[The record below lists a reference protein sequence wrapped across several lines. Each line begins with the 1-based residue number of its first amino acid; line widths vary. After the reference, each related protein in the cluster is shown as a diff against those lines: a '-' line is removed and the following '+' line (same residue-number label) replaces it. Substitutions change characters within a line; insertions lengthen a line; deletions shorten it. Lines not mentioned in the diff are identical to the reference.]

1 MKKLFLLLTVAAS
14 SFAANAQNTPANV
27 NNKDGHENGA
37 AAKKFIWS
45 LGIEPSIPIGNFH
58 KYSSFGLGG
67 SLMGEYKPGRV
78 GITMNAGF
86 IDYFGKSVESFDYPD
101 FKYIPVLAG
110 LKYYM
115 SPNAF
120 LHAQAGPGFG
130 TNGLGTSFW
139 YGGGVG
145 FNLGKSA
152 DIELKYTGW
161 KQNEVGSSDG
171 DGGGNEPPY
180 VPPGGNPTPG
190 NPPVGNPY
198 GGHYSTIDLRLA
210 VKF

>member
-14 SFAANAQNTPANV
+14 SFAANAQNTPANA
-27 NNKDGHENGA
+27 NNKYGGENG

-58 KYSSFGLGG
+58 EYSGFGLGG
-67 SLMGEYKPGRV
+67 SLMGEYKPGRL

-86 IDYFGKSVESFDYPD
+86 IDYFGKSNESFDYPD

-161 KQNEVGSSDG
+161 KQNEVGSSNDN
-171 DGGGNEPPY
+171 GGGNG
-180 VPPGGNPTPG
+180 PGGNPYEPPG
-190 NPPVGNPY
+190 GSPY